1 MTTAALEE
9 GRFELRGELGSGGMG
24 YVYRVFDQQRGEEVA
39 LKSLRAQSARDIYRF
54 KREFR
59 ALADLTHPNLVMLHE
74 LFSVGEQWMFT
85 MELVT
90 GVPFH
95 RWARPG
101 GPGAPVDVTRL
112 RRALV
117 QLADGLA
124 AIHAAGKLHRDLK
137 PTNLLVE
144 PDGRVV
150 ILDFGLVADAALP
163 LDRTHL
169 ETAVGT
175 PAYMSPEQAADLP
188 LGPASD
194 MYSLGAILYELLAGR
209 RPFEGV
215 AAMVLHDKQ
224 HSDPPPLAERAPDAP
239 KDLALLTTMLLA
251 RDPSARPSA
260 LEVLALLGEKPSPW
274 TQRIAAR
281 AVRAAPGERDAEL
294 ARLREALAASRDHAV
309 IVLLDGPRGA
319 GKTVVLETF
328 LAELA
333 DTDAVIL
340 RGRASAREALATR
353 ALDWVVDST
362 AGYLLGLEP
371 PERAAMMPSDVA
383 AISRLFPAFRRVP
396 GAELLLPGSINSVPT
411 EELRE
416 RAFAAM
422 MELCRAIATKH
433 PLVIV
438 VEDGQ
443 HGRLENVQMTSKFLS
458 RPDAPP
464 LLAVFAVRDD
474 PDAEELFATIRR
486 FPGDLRA
493 IHLQP
498 LPPVRPDLGKPGGS

>member
-24 YVYRVFDQQRGEEVA
+24 YVHRVLDRQRGEEVA

-59 ALADLTHPNLVMLHE
+59 SLADLTHPNLVMLHE

-85 MELVT
+85 MELVD

-95 RWARPG
+95 RWARNAL
-101 GPGAPVDVTRL
+101 GAPVDVARL

-137 PTNLLVE
+137 PNNVLVE
-144 PDGRVV
+144 KDGRVV
-150 ILDFGLVADAALP
+150 ILDFGLVADASLP
-163 LDRTHL
+163 VDRTHL

-194 MYSLGAILYELLAGR
+194 MYSLGAILYELLTGR
-209 RPFEGV
+209 RPFEGL

-224 HSDPPPLAERAPDAP
+224 HSDPPPIAERAPDAP

-251 RDPSARPSA
+251 RDPTARPSA

-281 AVRAAPGERDAEL
+281 AVRAAPGERDTEL
-294 ARLREALAASRDHAV
+294 ARLREAFAASHDHAV
-309 IVLLDGPRGA
+309 IALLQGPRGS

-328 LAELA
+328 LAGLA
-333 DTDAVIL
+333 ETDAVIL
-340 RGRASAREALATR
+340 RGRASSREALPTR
-353 ALDWVVDST
+353 ALDWVVDSA
-362 AGYLLGLEP
+362 AGYLLGLDPE
-371 PERAAMMPSDVA
+371 ERAAMLPPDVS

-396 GAELLLPGSINSVPT
+396 GAELLLPGAINSVPT
-411 EELRE
+411 EELRD

-422 MELCRAIATKH
+422 MELCRAIAATH
-433 PLVIV
+433 PLLIV

-443 HGRLENVQMTSKFLS
+443 HGRLENIQLTTRFLS

-464 LLAVFAVRDD
+464 LLALFAVRDE
-474 PDAEELFATIRR
+474 PEAEGLLAVIHE
-486 FPGDLRA
+486 FPGDLRT
-493 IHLQP
+493 IHLEP
-498 LPPVRPDLGKPGGS
+498 RPPVRPDLGKPGGS